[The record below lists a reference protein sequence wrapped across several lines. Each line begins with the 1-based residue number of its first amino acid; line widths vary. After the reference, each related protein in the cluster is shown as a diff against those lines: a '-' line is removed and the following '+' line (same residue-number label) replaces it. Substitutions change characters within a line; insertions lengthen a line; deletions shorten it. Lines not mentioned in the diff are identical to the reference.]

1 MTYRTLTKCL
11 ACGSEDLRPY
21 FRAPDQPP
29 ANMLRP
35 AGMPPVIPRYP
46 LGLNLC
52 VACFHSQNLV
62 AVDPESLF
70 SNYLY
75 ISGTSNTLR
84 NYFEEFV
91 DRVEGDFMPRKLRVL
106 DIAAND
112 GSLLSVFK
120 ARGHEVLGV
129 DPAEN
134 LTELSEK
141 AGISVL
147 PWRWEA
153 VPEHR
158 LGGKFDVIIMMNVLA
173 HVANPALFLR
183 LARLSLNPGGRIYVQ
198 TSQARMIER
207 GEFDTVYHEHLS
219 FFTARSLDALMG
231 RCGLTLL
238 GVERVPIHGT
248 SYLATMAAGAPFSTE
263 QSEIV
268 TTERAAGYYDLAL
281 YDGFQK
287 RAEDVAARAGASID
301 IYRAKGFRV
310 VGFGAAAKA
319 ITFLNFAGIELDAM
333 VDENP
338 LKQGKLLPMQNTS
351 ISDLGGFRLLDM
363 PPRILWV
370 IGAWTIRDEIM
381 AKIHDMRP
389 GATDAFLTWFPEVMV
404 EDPEAFHE

>member
-1 MTYRTLTKCL
+1 MTYRTLNKCL
-11 ACGSEDLRPY
+11 ACGSENLRPY

-35 AGMPPVIPRYP
+35 DGMPPVMPRYP
-46 LGLNLC
+46 LGLQVC
-52 VACFHSQNLV
+52 VNCFHSQNLV
-62 AVDPESLF
+62 AVDPEKLF
-70 SNYLY
+70 SDYLY
-75 ISGTSNTLR
+75 VSGTSHTLR
-84 NYFEEFV
+84 DYFEQFV

-112 GSLLSVFK
+112 GSLLAAFK

-134 LTELSEK
+134 LTPISET
-141 AGISVL
+141 AGVTVL
-147 PWRWEA
+147 PWFWEQI
-153 VPEHR
+153 PEHK

-281 YDGFQK
+281 YDGFQQ
-287 RAEDVAARAGASID
+287 RAADVAARAGATID
-301 IYRAKGFRV
+301 IYLAKDYQI
-310 VGFGAAAKA
+310 VGYGAAAKA
-319 ITFLNFAGIELDAM
+319 ITFLTFAGIELDVI
-333 VDENP
+333 VDDNP
-338 LKQGKLLPMQNTS
+338 LKVGRHLPM
-351 ISDLGGFRLLDM
+351 LLTKIVDQWRGNSE
-363 PPRILWV
+363 PVLWV
-370 IGAWTIRDEIM
+370 IGAWNMKDEIM
-381 AKIHDMRP
+381 GRVHDLRP
-389 GATDAFLTWFPEVMV
+389 GNHDAFLTWFPEVMV